1 VDSLGHNASG
11 FSGLLPEIRLEPHGQ
26 IVQGGQVPEPQTWEL
41 VAAGEAIVTTGTRT
55 HRGRGRVGRNKG
67 GRIVGDGLFF
77 TRIVDHPRVRS
88 LTMGR

>member
-1 VDSLGHNASG
+1 MLPHETATLASG
-11 FSGLLPEIRLEPHGQ
+11 EIRR
-26 IVQGGQVPEPQTWEL
+26 
-41 VAAGEAIVTTGTRT
+41 GEAIVTTGTRT

-77 TRIVDHPRVRS
+77 MRIVDHPRVRS